1 MKTMKTMKKV
11 NYFLMFTLSLMLFL
25 SCDDDY
31 DNTLPT
37 SDEAGAIIDI
47 SRSTGKLLGTPLNSE
62 DLENT
67 EIAFAPADV
76 DLSFLARMN
85 LGFLDNIDKFEL
97 IKTFNGGAEV
107 SLLESTTLPFDLEY
121 ETVDDYIS
129 GFGIAARDLRIG
141 DIFEFAVKV
150 YQNDGDVYYYASTIG
165 KFSVV
170 VNCASNLAGL
180 YDVTAV
186 RDDGATWDHGIEE
199 IVEISPGYYKTVTT
213 GGWAAGAIAP
223 DQGFN
228 FNDTCSTLSLPSQDL
243 AQNYYSND
251 VIDLGGSTVL
261 PNGDLVINYE
271 IAFSA
276 GNRQYTNTY
285 VKQ

>member
-1 MKTMKTMKKV
+1 MKKMKKI
-11 NYFLMFTLSLMLFL
+11 NYFLMFALSLVLFL

-31 DNTLPT
+31 DNTLPA
-37 SDEAGAIIDI
+37 SDEAGVIIDV
-47 SRSTGKLLGTPLNSE
+47 SKSSGKLLGTPLNSE

-67 EIAFAPADV
+67 EIVFSAADV

-85 LGFLDNIDKFEL
+85 LGNLDNIDKFEL
-97 IKTFNGGAEV
+97 VKTFNGGAEV

-129 GFGIAARDLRIG
+129 GFGIAASDLRIG

-180 YDVTAV
+180 YDVTTV
-186 RDDGATWDHGIEE
+186 RDDGASKNHGIEE

-213 GGWAAGAIAP
+213 GTWAAGAIAP

-228 FNDTCSTLSLPSQDL
+228 FNDTCSSLSLPSQNL

-261 PNGDLVINYE
+261 PNGNLVINYE
-271 IAFSA
+271 IEFSA